1 MSAAALAAATTPGP
15 VLIDGTSTDLEAA
28 GHFSGG
34 PSFLLGVLLL
44 LCGGGAVLAALFAHA
59 RALAARGRREA
70 DAITRPGALF
80 AGPSKVVRGR
90 VSLAEGATAAVRV
103 LVKQRVKNHTSKNSK
118 WHTWEETERVVEAQP
133 FYLTRLDDP
142 EGGAT
147 ADGGADSGETILVEP
162 SHDVFV
168 VDTLET
174 RAVPSTVT
182 RRERV
187 CEVSEGEVFSAYGT
201 LVRGAHPRARSA
213 YRDGA
218 QGWILKPPRAG
229 KMVLASGT
237 IDARY
242 SGRVSFVRGWGTVLT
257 LAWAVFNLFVTV
269 PFLAATAFGEHEIA
283 EVTSQRTWTTRNKNS
298 TTHHYAVRVLTE
310 SGYRFERE
318 ISSRAYYHLEKQR
331 LATGVRVPV
340 VHALGWERASYLGD
354 APTMSGLALV
364 LGLVAAGISALLFY
378 SGYRGAYAWYDKDR
392 LSEQGGKGH
401 LP

>member
-1 MSAAALAAATTPGP
+1 MSALTGALAHALAP
-15 VLIDGTSTDLEAA
+15 VPLIDGQSTDLEAA
-28 GHFSGG
+28 GHFPAG

-44 LCGGGAVLAALFAHA
+44 LCGVGAVLAALFAHA

-70 DAITRPGALF
+70 DAISRPGPLF

-90 VSLAEGATAAVRV
+90 VSLAEGATSAVRV
-103 LVKQRVKNHTSKNSK
+103 VVQQRVKNHTSKNSK
-118 WHTWEETERVVEAQP
+118 WHTWEETERAVEAQP
-133 FYLTRLDDP
+133 FYLTREADATTGP
-142 EGGAT
+142 GG
-147 ADGGADSGETILVEP
+147 DGGDVVLVEP

-168 VDTLET
+168 VDALET
-174 RAVPSTVT
+174 RAVPGTVT

-218 QGWILKPPRAG
+218 QGWILKPPRTG

-242 SGRVSFVRGWGTVLT
+242 DGRVSFVRGWTTVLT
-257 LAWAVFNLFVTV
+257 VAWAVFNLFVTV

-283 EVTSQRTWTTRNKNS
+283 EVTGERTWVTRNKNTS
-298 TTHHYAVRVLTE
+298 TNHYAVRVLTE

-318 ISSRAYYHLEKQR
+318 VSSRGYYTLQRQR
-331 LATGVRVPV
+331 LTTGVRVPV

-354 APTMSGLALV
+354 GPTMSGLALI
-364 LGLVAAGISALLFY
+364 LGLIASGVSAGLFY